1 MAQGFL
7 ISSQQISFPNYIC
20 PILMTWCLNTDHLGA
35 KRDEPDCPGE
45 IMLGLQLGPK
55 MMILSPPHVMG
66 TQTIIP
72 LITLRVSDIYNCPY
86 ALGS

>member
-35 KRDEPDCPGE
+35 KRDEPDYPGE

-55 MMILSPPHVMG
+55 MMILHTCNGDSNYYSFDNPQSV
-66 TQTIIP
+66 
-72 LITLRVSDIYNCPY
+72 
-86 ALGS
+86 